1 MQWFKLSIMDLYLIR
16 ELTSPFWF
24 SLAMFS
30 SLGVA
35 IGTLSDL
42 ANKIVES
49 DLPILSAI
57 EIFLLKI
64 PEYIAYA
71 LPISVLLTTLITYS
85 RLSKD
90 SELVALQSIGISIY
104 RLVTP
109 ALILSLFVTAITF
122 LLNELIVPQAN
133 YEATKILVTQINE
146 QRKFLLRQDIF
157 YPEYTQLREKDGETS
172 KHLKTLFYAQ
182 KFDGKD
188 MQYVTILDTKKEGL
202 EQVIVSEK
210 GSWNSREQVWDLFNG
225 VIYHVEGNPFEA
237 ESHYFEQKQI
247 SFPKTPLELA
257 AKSRDPYE
265 MNIAQSQE
273 YIELLRLLGD
283 EKTILMFQVRTAQKL
298 SFPFVCLIF
307 GLVGST
313 LGCQSNNHSKA
324 TSFGLSILIVF
335 GYYLMSFVISGFG
348 LIGAISPVM
357 AAWIPNVCGLAIGCY
372 LLFPAKFNL
381 NHCFKKVI
389 SNK

>member
-1 MQWFKLSIMDLYLIR
+1 MGWLKLSIMDAYLIR
-16 ELTSPFWF
+16 ELTTPFWF
-24 SLAMFS
+24 SLGMFS

-35 IGTLSDL
+35 IATLSDL
-42 ANKIVES
+42 ANKIVEA

-64 PEYIAYA
+64 PEYVAYA
-71 LPISVLLTTLITYS
+71 LPVSVLLTTLLTYS

-90 SELVALQSIGISIY
+90 SELVALQGIGVSIY

-109 ALILSLFVTAITF
+109 ALILSLLVTGITF
-122 LLNELIVPQAN
+122 LFNELIVPQAN
-133 YEATKILVTQINE
+133 YQATKILVEQINE

-157 YPEYTQLREKDGETS
+157 YPEYIQFREKDGQKS
-172 KHLKTLFYAQ
+172 KQLKSLFYAQ

-188 MQYVTILDTKKEGL
+188 MQYLTILDTRKEGL

-210 GSWNSREQVWDLFNG
+210 ASWNSQEQVWDLFNG
-225 VIYHVEGNPFEA
+225 VIYNVPDDPFEVS
-237 ESHYFEQKQI
+237 SHFFQKKQI
-247 SFPKTPLELA
+247 PFPKTPLELA
-257 AKSRDPYE
+257 SKSRDPYE

-273 YIELLRLLGD
+273 YIKLLRLLGD
-283 EKTILMFQVRTAQKL
+283 EKTVLMFQVRTAQKV

-313 LGCQSNNHSKA
+313 LGCQSNSNSKA
-324 TSFGLSILIVF
+324 TSFGLSVLIVF
-335 GYYLMSFVISGFG
+335 GYYLVSFVIGGFG

-357 AAWIPNVCGLAIGCY
+357 AAWIPNLCGLAIGSY
-372 LLFPAKFNL
+372 LLFRSGETVPN
-381 NHCFKKVI
+381 
-389 SNK
+389 